1 MFDGL
6 LMLGQGLGFFL
17 TPASLFNVVWATLLG
32 LAIGLLPGLTATM
45 GVALLVTMTYKMAPE
60 QAILTLMCVYLGAIY
75 GGSRTAILLNIPGT
89 PANAAATLDGFPLA
103 QQGKAGLAMGLATT
117 SSTLG
122 TLVGIFFLALISP
135 LLSDVAMKFGSYE
148 FFWLA
153 LFGVVIS
160 GQMSGSDTPLKG
172 YIAGIIGLLVAMVG
186 MESLHAYQRF
196 TFGIQ
201 QLGAGIDIIPA
212 MVGAFGVAEI
222 LSTIKRRNDAKVVS
236 VNDRVVPRLKEIF
249 RYWKTI
255 IRSGIIGTIVGI
267 IPGVGEDVGAWT
279 SYAAAKKLS
288 KKPEEFGKGS
298 QEGLIAA
305 ETGDNAVVSAAMIPT
320 LTLALPGSAAAAV
333 LIAAMYIHGIR
344 PGPMLMV
351 ENPEFLYQ
359 VIAML
364 LLATLAN
371 LVFGLS
377 LTKLFIKILSV
388 PRERLMAVIAVF
400 CVVGSFAVTQRMF
413 DVYVML
419 GFGLVGFFLREM
431 KYPMAPLV
439 LGIVLGKLLDLN
451 LRRGLGL
458 TGGDFTPFFTRPVS
472 AVLCLVLVVTVL
484 MTIPAIGDR
493 VKAALKRWFGSSKAE
508 LDDSG
513 VAAANNVAADTAASG
528 NSHFSKE

>member
-6 LMLGQGLGFFL
+6 ILLGQGVAYFL
-17 TPASLFNVVWATLLG
+17 TPEGLFNVFWATLLG

-45 GVALLVTMTYKMAPE
+45 GVALLVTLTYKMAAE
-60 QAILTLMCVYLGAIY
+60 QAILTLMCVYLGAIF

-89 PANAAATLDGFPLA
+89 PANAAATMDGHPLA
-103 QQGKAGLAMGLATT
+103 LQGKAGLAMGLATT

-122 TLVGIFFLALISP
+122 TMVGIFFLAIIAP
-135 LLSDVAMKFGSYE
+135 FLSEAALKFGSYE

-153 LFGVVIS
+153 LFGVIIS

-172 YIAGIIGLLVAMVG
+172 YIAGVIGLLVAMVG

-196 TFGIQ
+196 TFGVRE
-201 QLGAGIDIIPA
+201 LGAGIDIIPA
-212 MVGAFGVAEI
+212 MVGAFGLAEI
-222 LSTIKRRNDAKVVS
+222 MTQIKSRTNVRIAS

-249 RYWKTI
+249 QYWKTI

-288 KKPEEFGKGS
+288 KHPEEFGKGS

-344 PGPMLMV
+344 PGPMLMI
-351 ENPEFLYQ
+351 ENAAFLYQ
-359 VIAML
+359 VIGML

-371 LVFGLS
+371 LIFGLS
-377 LTKLFIKILSV
+377 LTKLFIRIVSV
-388 PRERLMAVIAVF
+388 PKERLMAVIAVF
-400 CVVGSFAVTQRMF
+400 CVVGSFAVSQRMF
-413 DVYVML
+413 DVYLML
-419 GFGLVGFFLREM
+419 GFGVVGFLLREM

-439 LGIVLGKLLDLN
+439 LGLVLGPLLDLN

-458 TGGDFTPFFTRPVS
+458 TNGDWTPFVTRPIS
-472 AVLCLVLVVTVL
+472 AILCAVVVITIL
-484 MTIPAIGDR
+484 MSIPAVGR
-493 VKAALKRWFGSSKAE
+493 TVRGLFSSLAGRK
-508 LDDSG
+508 SG
-513 VAAANNVAADTAASG
+513 TAA
-528 NSHFSKE
+528 

>member
-6 LMLGQGLGFFL
+6 TLLGQGVAHFL
-17 TPASLFNVVWATLLG
+17 TPAGLFNVAWATLLG
-32 LAIGLLPGLTATM
+32 VTIGILPGLTATM
-45 GVALLVTMTYKMAPE
+45 GVALLVTLTYKMAPD

-89 PANAAATLDGFPLA
+89 PANAAATLDGHPLA

-122 TLVGIFFLALISP
+122 TLVGIFFLAIIAP
-135 LLSDVAMKFGSYE
+135 VLSEAALKFGSYE

-160 GQMSGSDTPLKG
+160 GQMSGTDTPLKG
-172 YIAGIIGLLVAMVG
+172 YIAGILGLMVAMIG
-186 MESLHAYQRF
+186 METLHAHQRF

-201 QLGAGIDIIPA
+201 GLGGGIDIIPA
-212 MVGAFGVAEI
+212 MVGAFGLAEI
-222 LSTIKRRNDAKVVS
+222 LSTMKRTAIPHIAS
-236 VNDRVVPRLKEIF
+236 VEDRVVPRLKEIF

-255 IRSGIIGTIVGI
+255 LRSGLIGTFVGI
-267 IPGVGEDVGAWT
+267 IPGVGEDVGSWS

-288 KKPEEFGKGS
+288 KNPEEFGKGS

-333 LIAAMYIHGIR
+333 LIAAMMIHGIR

-351 ENPEFLYQ
+351 ENPAFLYQ
-359 VIAML
+359 VVAML

-371 LVFGLS
+371 LIFGLS
-377 LTKLFIKILSV
+377 LTKLFIKVLTV
-388 PRERLMAVIAVF
+388 PRERLMAVIYVL
-400 CVVGSFAVTQRMF
+400 CVVGSFAITQRMF

-419 GFGLVGFFLREM
+419 AFGIVGFILREM

-439 LGIVLGKLLDLN
+439 LGIVLGDLLDLN
-451 LRRGLGL
+451 LRRGLML
-458 TGGDFTPFFTRPVS
+458 TNGDPTPFFTRPIS
-472 AVLCLVLVVTVL
+472 AVICLVIVL
-484 MTIPAIGDR
+484 TILMSIPAVSKR
-493 VKAALKRWFGSSKAE
+493 VRALFTRGGRAQAR
-508 LDDSG
+508 G
-513 VAAANNVAADTAASG
+513 
-528 NSHFSKE
+528 

>member
-6 LMLGQGLGFFL
+6 LLLGQGIAFFL
-17 TPASLFNVVWATLLG
+17 TPASLLNVAWATLLG

-45 GVALLVTMTYKMAPE
+45 GVALLVTMTYKMAAE

-89 PANAAATLDGFPLA
+89 PANAAATLDGHPLA
-103 QQGKAGLAMGLATT
+103 LQGKAGLAMGLATT

-122 TLVGIFFLALISP
+122 TMVGIFFLAIISP
-135 LLSDVAMKFGSYE
+135 VLSDVAMKFGSYE

-153 LFGVVIS
+153 LFGVIIS
-160 GQMSGSDTPLKG
+160 GQMSGSDTPIKG
-172 YIAGIIGLLVAMVG
+172 YISGVLGLLVAMIG

-196 TFGIQ
+196 TFGIS

-212 MVGAFGVAEI
+212 MVGAFGLAEI
-222 LSTIKRRNDAKVVS
+222 LSTIKRQKTGQIIS
-236 VNDRVVPRLKEIF
+236 VNDRVIPRFKEVF
-249 RYWKTI
+249 QYWRTI
-255 IRSGIIGTIVGI
+255 IRSGVIGTFVGI

-279 SYAAAKKLS
+279 SYAAAKRLS
-288 KKPEEFGKGS
+288 KNPEEFGKGS

-333 LIAAMYIHGIR
+333 LIAAMFIHGIR

-351 ENPEFLYQ
+351 ENSAFLYQ

-371 LVFGLS
+371 LIFGLS

-388 PRERLMAVIAVF
+388 PRERLMAVISVL

-419 GFGLVGFFLREM
+419 AFGGIGFVLREM

-439 LGIVLGKLLDLN
+439 LGIVLGDLLDLN

-458 TGGDFTPFFTRPVS
+458 TNGDFSPFVTRPIS
-472 AVLCLVLVVTVL
+472 AVFCVIVVLTIL
-484 MTIPAIGDR
+484 MSVPAIGDR
-493 VKAALKRWFGSSKAE
+493 VRLVIARLLRTSPS
-508 LDDSG
+508 
-513 VAAANNVAADTAASG
+513 
-528 NSHFSKE
+528 

>member
-6 LMLGQGLGFFL
+6 ILLGQGVAFFL
-17 TPASLFNVVWATLLG
+17 TPEGLFNVAWATLLG

-45 GVALLVTMTYKMAPE
+45 GVALLVTLTYKMAPE

-89 PANAAATLDGFPLA
+89 PANAAATMDGHPLA
-103 QQGKAGLAMGLATT
+103 LQGKAGLAMGLATT

-122 TLVGIFFLALISP
+122 TMVGIFFLAIIAP
-135 LLSDVAMKFGSYE
+135 VLSEAALKFGSYE

-172 YIAGIIGLLVAMVG
+172 YISGVIGLLVAMVG
-186 MESLHAYQRF
+186 MESLQAYQRF
-196 TFGIQ
+196 TFGVRE
-201 QLGAGIDIIPA
+201 LGAGIDIIPA
-212 MVGAFGVAEI
+212 MVGAFGLAEI
-222 LSTIKRRNDAKVVS
+222 LTQLKSRTSARIAS
-236 VNDRVVPRLKEIF
+236 VNDRVVPRLNEIF

-255 IRSGIIGTIVGI
+255 IRSGIIGTFVGI

-288 KKPEEFGKGS
+288 KHPEEFGKGS

-344 PGPMLMV
+344 PGPMLMI
-351 ENPEFLYQ
+351 ENAPFLYQ

-364 LLATLAN
+364 LLATFAN
-371 LVFGLS
+371 LIFGLS
-377 LTKLFIKILSV
+377 LTKLFIRIVSV
-388 PRERLMAVIAVF
+388 PKERLMAVIAVF
-400 CVVGSFAVTQRMF
+400 CVVGSFAVSQRMF
-413 DVYVML
+413 DVYLML
-419 GFGLVGFFLREM
+419 GFGIVGFLLREM

-439 LGIVLGKLLDLN
+439 LGLVLGDLLDLN

-458 TGGDFTPFFTRPVS
+458 TNGDWTPFFTRPIS
-472 AVLCLVLVVTVL
+472 FALCAVVVITIL
-484 MTIPAIGDR
+484 MSIPAVGRR
-493 VKAALKRWFGSSKAE
+493 VTGLFAGLRSSKSASAE
-508 LDDSG
+508 
-513 VAAANNVAADTAASG
+513 
-528 NSHFSKE
+528 H